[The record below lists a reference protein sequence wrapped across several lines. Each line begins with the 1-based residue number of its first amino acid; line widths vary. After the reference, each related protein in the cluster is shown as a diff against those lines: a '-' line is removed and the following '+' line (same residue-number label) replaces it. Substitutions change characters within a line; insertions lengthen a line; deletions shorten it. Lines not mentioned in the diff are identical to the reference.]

1 VRTSKQVNFEVRTSI
16 SCFSF
21 EFVGKVFDSTLTHIV
36 EGLMRPT
43 AKDLAEAAGVS
54 LATVDRV
61 LNDRP
66 NVSEKAARLVN
77 EAIGRI
83 GFVRNPAAVNL
94 ARNRTYRFR
103 FVLPLAGDQYLREL
117 LAQVAEAREALR
129 GDLTDIDVCQ
139 VPVSDPHALAKYLT
153 ALDPYQIDGVAIMA
167 PESPQVRDAM
177 ARLIE
182 RGIKV
187 VQFLS
192 GQEKLPT
199 ADFVGVNNFAAGAT
213 AGKIVGRFLGPAP
226 AKIMVVAET
235 MMAQDSIERRLGFD
249 KIIRG
254 QFTQLSPLPSLETYG
269 DERRAAQ
276 VIGRM
281 LEHNPDIGGVYVL
294 SSEARIPISAIEAV
308 TDPRRLTVVVHER
321 TPFSEEALRDERIDA
336 VIAQNPGHAVRSAAR
351 IMRARV
357 EQREPLASQE
367 TIRIEILLKEN
378 LTP

>member
-1 VRTSKQVNFEVRTSI
+1 
-16 SCFSF
+16 
-21 EFVGKVFDSTLTHIV
+21 
-36 EGLMRPT
+36 MRPT

-103 FVLPLAGDQYLREL
+103 FVLPLAGDQYLQEL
-117 LAQVAEAREALR
+117 LAQVTEAREALR
-129 GDLTDIDVCQ
+129 GDLTDIDVVQ

-153 ALDPYQIDGVAIMA
+153 ALDPEQIDGVAIMA

-213 AGKIVGRFLGPAP
+213 AGKIVGRFLGQTP

-254 QFTQLSPLPSLETYG
+254 QFAQLSPLPSLETYG